1 MWVIPSGALVND
13 LRVVWKVFLGVSSK
27 PFFFWRRISLLLQLL
42 SVLCI
47 LMSSCRESFIL
58 INSQSGKGWSMWSII
73 SQICKT
79 LAVKA
84 RLVTE
89 HRWLEPSAGKSVFVS
104 LSLYLPCLKAF
115 LYSPEAQS
123 RCYQNITD
131 CFQQL
136 FWHLILQFG
145 LRFNLGGTQT

>member
-1 MWVIPSGALVND
+1 MKYYVANMQNPGGESSAGYRPSLV
-13 LRVVWKVFLGVSSK
+13 
-27 PFFFWRRISLLLQLL
+27 
-42 SVLCI
+42 
-47 LMSSCRESFIL
+47 
-58 INSQSGKGWSMWSII
+58 
-73 SQICKT
+73 
-79 LAVKA
+79 
-84 RLVTE
+84 
-89 HRWLEPSAGKSVFVS
+89 EPSAGKSVFVS

-145 LRFNLGGTQT
+145 LRFNLGGTQTLNDIVFSIFDKTCKLKTGTPGSTISLQPLVFQSKLVGTTFTTRSILNNL